1 MLVVL
6 RRKLAAQL
14 AVVPAPLGFYPH
26 GLGTGHRRGRLQ
38 HKRGLTRR
46 VRRLNMA
53 GIGAM
58 RLHDTRT
65 EPMNQPAKDLRQQIA
80 LFRYGVIADLLHLPL
95 RVGRSDNG

>member
-1 MLVVL
+1 MSSW
-6 RRKLAAQL
+6 RW
-14 AVVPAPLGFYPH
+14 H
-26 GLGTGHRRGRLQ
+26 GLIVSTRSGCWGARVWNRRGQPQ

-95 RVGRSDNG
+95 RVGR